1 MASLNQSS
9 PAKKVLNKP
18 EDLSPVKVEQP
29 LSLEGLE
36 YLDPAPNRDKQRVL
50 TARITDL
57 EPFVLDQI
65 LKEEQLVSLGPA
77 PNRDKQRAAARVLT
91 ARLTD
96 LET

>member
-1 MASLNQSS
+1 MASLNQPS
-9 PAKKVLNKP
+9 PAKKSIDQP
-18 EDLSPVKVEQP
+18 ENLSPVKVDKP

-50 TARITDL
+50 TARLTDL
-57 EPFVLDQI
+57 EPFVLDKP
-65 LKEEQLVSLGPA
+65 LEEQLESLGPV
-77 PNRDKQRAAARVLT
+77 PNTDKQRAAARVLT